1 MNYYA
6 QTQYISNSNL
16 TELKKMLF
24 NIPDPPRQA
33 YSFGSLVDAMLTEPD
48 LVDYHEE
55 ILLDSFGNE
64 VRFEPKE
71 WHTAIAMVQKLKAN
85 PMIKL
90 LLSQGDSQCIKM
102 LDNFEPYSVPVRCKL
117 DFHVPKMKL
126 GADLKTTACKKQSE
140 FINSLNQF
148 DYDRQASWYM
158 DIMGLDK
165 FSFIGISKHK
175 PHDIFTYSC
184 VRGDEF
190 YNRGKAKYEWL
201 LERYIMLILPLI

>member
-33 YSFGSLVDAMLTEPD
+33 YSFGSLVDAMLTEPE
-48 LVDYHEE
+48 LVDYQEKT
-55 ILLDSFGNE
+55 LLDSFDNE
-64 VRFEPKE
+64 IRFEPEE

-102 LDNFEPYSVPVRCKL
+102 LDNFEPYGVPVRCKL

-126 GADLKTTACKKQSE
+126 GADLKTTTCKTQTQ
-140 FINSLNQF
+140 FYNSLATF
-148 DYDRQASWYM
+148 DYDRQGAWYM

-175 PHDIFTYSC
+175 PYDIFTYSC

-190 YNRGKAKYEWL
+190 YLRGKAKYEWL
-201 LERYIMLILPLI
+201 LERYIMLILPLL